1 MYVVNILNSR
11 ILSTSIAQRPGNLP
25 GTSIATMASV
35 NSPLTSTH
43 SVIYASHPATVG
55 TPVSLNR
62 LKSENSFNDLHRH
75 LASPTGQIIPVPL
88 HLSQLQGAALT
99 PGVSIGF
106 YNHNLPGGAFTSP
119 HQVAAALGG
128 GKSNGVASSTPSST
142 CRSQLSPVAMQS
154 TPIPASRT
162 NSLFLLTSK
171 DHSPITS
178 SSTSLENTSSLEH
191 SVSVSGAAPLST
203 YVLSSAGLVNAA
215 SISAASNSSSILQQ
229 ASSQFSNN
237 STVSTGKSA
246 ISGKLPVECTELRD
260 VIKQVVLETIGEL
273 EDEEMSFCRSLA
285 ASLRT
290 LDRSQKEV
298 AKLELQQVI
307 VRHTNPNYGKCTCS
321 LTSTEEGRHVGSCTL
336 LRSNSNGDHNG
347 NGDSTNT
354 VTTITKSG
362 TNASNSEKTAS
373 CEKSTN
379 NKLQDNGQTM
389 IGEGGDPNG
398 HHHHSNKS

>member
-1 MYVVNILNSR
+1 MNILNSR
-11 ILSTSIAQRPGNLP
+11 ILSTSIAQRSGNLP
-25 GTSIATMASV
+25 GTSIAATMASV

-43 SVIYASHPATVG
+43 SVIYANHPATVG
-55 TPVSLNR
+55 APVSLNR
-62 LKSENSFNDLHRH
+62 LKNESSVNDLHRH

-88 HLSQLQGAALT
+88 HLSQLQGNALT
-99 PGVSIGF
+99 SGVSIGF
-106 YNHNLPGGAFTSP
+106 YNPNLSGGAFHSP
-119 HQVAAALGG
+119 QQVATALGG
-128 GKSNGVASSTPSST
+128 GKSNGVSISSASST

-154 TPIPASRT
+154 TPIPASRKS
-162 NSLFLLTSK
+162 SLFLLTSK
-171 DHSPITS
+171 DHSPVTS
-178 SSTSLENTSSLEH
+178 SSTSLSLDNTSSLEA
-191 SVSVSGAAPLST
+191 SVSVPGAAPLST

-215 SISAASNSSSILQQ
+215 NLSVASNSSSFLQQ
-229 ASSQFSNN
+229 AASQFAN
-237 STVSTGKSA
+237 STVSPGKSA
-246 ISGKLPVECTELRD
+246 TTGKAVECTELRD
-260 VIKQVVLETIGEL
+260 VIKQVVLDTIGEL

-290 LDRSQKEV
+290 LNRSEKEV

-307 VRHTNPNYGKCTCS
+307 VRHTNPNYGKCSTSS
-321 LTSTEEGRHVGSCTL
+321 LTGTEVGRHVGSCTL

-354 VTTITKSG
+354 VATITKSG
-362 TNASNSEKTAS
+362 TIASNSEKTAS

-389 IGEGGDPNG
+389 IGEAGDPNG